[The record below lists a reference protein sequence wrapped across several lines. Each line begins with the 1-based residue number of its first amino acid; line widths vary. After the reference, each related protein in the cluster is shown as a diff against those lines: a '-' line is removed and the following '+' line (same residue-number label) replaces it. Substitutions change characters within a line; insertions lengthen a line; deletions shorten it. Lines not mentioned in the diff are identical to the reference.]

1 LHELEQEEALE
12 AECEITDLDPPQNSN
27 HTLNWWLHGQNLS
40 WWTRLGMAL
49 VTILGV
55 ALLAWLV
62 LSPLHLMG
70 ASHLEKASYGP
81 IFTTSNQASPRYVQ
95 VLVVHNVIYLIDENG
110 LVKAVWMRHKYVY
123 LLWQHFAAPS
133 SKLLKVDHNVVYLA
147 APDGSL
153 IALRTSDGA
162 VLWTKRGARY
172 LPDTE
177 RS

>member
-1 LHELEQEEALE
+1 MHELEQEEALE
-12 AECEITDLDPPQNSN
+12 AECEITDLDPPKKSSRA
-27 HTLNWWLHGQNLS
+27 LNPWLHGQNLS
-40 WWTRLGMAL
+40 SRARLGMAFG
-49 VTILGV
+49 TILGV

-62 LSPLHLMG
+62 VSPLHLMG
-70 ASHLEKASYGP
+70 ASHFEKASYGP

-123 LLWQHFAAPS
+123 LLWQHFVAPS

-153 IALRTSDGA
+153 VALRTTDGA
-162 VLWTKRGARY
+162 VLWTKRGAR
-172 LPDTE
+172 
-177 RS
+177 

>member
-1 LHELEQEEALE
+1 MHELEQEEALE
-12 AECEITDLDPPQNSN
+12 AECEIMDLDPPKKSGR
-27 HTLNWWLHGQNLS
+27 TLNPWLHGQNLS
-40 WWTRLGMAL
+40 LRTRVGMAL

-62 LSPLHLMG
+62 VSPLHLMG
-70 ASHLEKASYGP
+70 ASHLEKASYRP

-95 VLVVHNVIYLIDENG
+95 MLVVQKVIYLIDQDG

-123 LLWQHFAAPS
+123 LLWQHFVAPS

-153 IALRTSDGA
+153 VALRTTDGA
-162 VLWTKRGARY
+162 VLWTKRGAR
-172 LPDTE
+172 
-177 RS
+177 

>member
-12 AECEITDLDPPQNSN
+12 AECEITDLDPPKKSSRA
-27 HTLNWWLHGQNLS
+27 LNPWLHGQNLS
-40 WWTRLGMAL
+40 LRTRLGMAL

-62 LSPLHLMG
+62 VSPLHLMG
-70 ASHLEKASYGP
+70 ASHLEKASYRP

-95 VLVVHNVIYLIDENG
+95 VLVVHNVIYLIDEDG

-123 LLWQHFAAPS
+123 LLWQHFVAPS

-153 IALRTSDGA
+153 VALRTTDGA
-162 VLWTKRGARY
+162 VLWTKRGAR
-172 LPDTE
+172 
-177 RS
+177 